1 MARALEHRLR
11 RLEQVEQA
19 RAAENA
25 PEQVEIWLPCN
36 GRDHRPP
43 GRYPCPG
50 SNATLIIYDADDPTA
65 ADEVPTG
72 EDGE

>member
-1 MARALEHRLR
+1 LEQAGRARAD
-11 RLEQVEQA
+11 
-19 RAAENA
+19 NT

-36 GRDHRPP
+36 GRDDRPP

-50 SNATLIIYDADDPTA
+50 SNATLILFDQTA